1 MQLLV
6 ILLLLKVNNYIVY
19 DLKSNLN
26 NFDPTIKIVCLEQL
40 SWIKIVTLINM
51 NMQDMELDLIQ
62 KQPFYIQV
70 VKLV

>member
-62 KQPFYIQV
+62 KQPFYIQM